1 MLSYSWNSLDED
13 NITRVDKSDYNSLID
28 LFASVLVNGCKYLIK
43 KGIDRGYN
51 NLTLEYPGVK
61 GKLDINDTLKKSL
74 LSRGKTVCIIDE
86 LEFDIIHNQI
96 IKSTLYNLLRNSNL
110 NSNLKNEVK
119 IVYNNFRKISTIPLD
134 SSCFK
139 KVQLHRNNKYYDLLI
154 KICKYIF
161 EESTIDESNGDFI
174 FKDFTRDDRKMAR
187 LFESFLFNFY
197 SKELFSCEVLRETIK
212 WDLLPINNSNESF
225 LPKMFTDISIHTS
238 QNQKI
243 IIDAKYYSKTLVTH
257 FDSESFHSANL
268 YQLFS
273 YLMNQR
279 HKRNGENCIGVLI
292 YPLVDK
298 ELHEEYKHG
307 NHMIIV
313 KTIDLD
319 MPWKNIKKELL
330 NLIKNI
336 KTVHN
341 NVYSA

>member
-1 MLSYSWNSLDED
+1 MSKKAIIEIIKLNQLISEGLENGTFSHSNYSTTVKPLIQEFKKEYGKTPNLYLKE
-13 NITRVDKSDYNSLID
+13 YLID
-28 LFASVLVNGCKYLIK
+28 FDNKLSSPY
-43 KGIDRGYN
+43 
-51 NLTLEYPGVK
+51 TLANYQ
-61 GKLDINDTLKKSL
+61 
-74 LSRGKTVCIIDE
+74 
-86 LEFDIIHNQI
+86 H
-96 IKSTLYNLLRNSNL
+96 
-110 NSNLKNEVK
+110 
-119 IVYNNFRKISTIPLD
+119 
-134 SSCFK
+134 
-139 KVQLHRNNKYYDLLI
+139 YDLLI

-161 EESTIDESNGDFI
+161 EESTIDESNGEFV
-174 FKDFTRDDRKMAR
+174 FKDFTRDDKKMAR

-197 SKELFSCEVLRETIK
+197 SEELFSCEVMRETIK
-212 WDLLPINNSNESF
+212 WDMLPINNSNESF

-257 FDSESFHSANL
+257 FESESFHSANL

-273 YLMNQR
+273 YLVNQR

-307 NHMIIV
+307 NHLIIV

-319 MPWKNIKKELL
+319 VPWKIIKKELL
-330 NLIKNI
+330 NLILNI

-341 NVYSA
+341 NVYGA